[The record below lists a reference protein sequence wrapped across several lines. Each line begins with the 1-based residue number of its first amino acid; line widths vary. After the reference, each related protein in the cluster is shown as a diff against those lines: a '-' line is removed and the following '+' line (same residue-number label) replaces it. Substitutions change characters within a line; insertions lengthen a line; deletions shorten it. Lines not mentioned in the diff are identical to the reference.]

1 MIFSKQSIILLASF
15 ISVMPSLALGE
26 DYREILS
33 AWRAAEARFASGEG
47 GPQAME
53 EAAQKIRAWKKQQGP
68 DFNWE
73 NEQQRASFE
82 LVEFA
87 LAKAWTRA
95 GNYNK
100 ALEYLEKEAAAYQ
113 TSEGRFL
120 ENTRDPSLFANDVF
134 ALHSE
139 IMAHTGVTGSIPG
152 SGYDVFAT
160 VSEGKSPAFV
170 FVYGS
175 DGEFQSEFTTEG
187 VEANEQKKMIY
198 LFEPDA
204 LGRYAVADRAQVIA
218 ERDRFTVSARKN
230 GAESYLVLGGIKKV
244 IEYKPTSGYPVVN
257 VSPLVLIELRVGAG
271 KIEQPL
277 AAIERMAEPK
287 QDNGTSA
294 TPTKATAVNPP
305 FAVQKPA
312 PKKAPETKPMTSTP
326 SEEHASSTAWS
337 IIGVLI
343 VAAGGLL
350 WWLGKRRS

>member
-1 MIFSKQSIILLASF
+1 
-15 ISVMPSLALGE
+15 MPSLAVGE

-33 AWRAAEARFASGEG
+33 AWRAAEARSASGEG

-82 LVEFA
+82 LIEFA

-100 ALEYLEKEAAAYQ
+100 ALEYLEKEASAYQ
-113 TSEGRFL
+113 TAEGHFL
-120 ENTRDPSLFANDVF
+120 ENTRDPSLFAKDVF

-160 VSEGKSPAFV
+160 LSEGKSPGFV

-175 DGEFQSEFTTEG
+175 DGEFQSDFTTEG

-204 LGRYAVADRAQVIA
+204 QGRYAVADRAQVIA
-218 ERDRFTVSARKN
+218 DRARFTVSARKN

-244 IEYKPTSGYPVVN
+244 IEYKPTSGYPDVR
-257 VSPLVLIELRVGAG
+257 VSPLAQIELRVGAA

-277 AAIERMAEPK
+277 AAIERAATPQK
-287 QDNGTSA
+287 DQGASA
-294 TPTKATAVNPP
+294 APTKTAVTTAPSLSLPPTKA
-305 FAVQKPA
+305 KPSEA
-312 PKKAPETKPMTSTP
+312 AKQSLPSDEPTSSTP
-326 SEEHASSTAWS
+326 WS
-337 IIGVLI
+337 IIVVLI
-343 VAAGGLL
+343 VAATGLL
-350 WWLGKRRS
+350 WLLLKKRK